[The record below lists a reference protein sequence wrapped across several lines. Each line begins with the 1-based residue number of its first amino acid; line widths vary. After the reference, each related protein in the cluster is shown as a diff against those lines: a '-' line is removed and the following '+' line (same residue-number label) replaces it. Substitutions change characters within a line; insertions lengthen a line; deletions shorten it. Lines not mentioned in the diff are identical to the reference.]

1 MSEIFVKIV
10 RVPGAVTE
18 VGLNQGA
25 TVGDALEAASIEP
38 NSAESLKVGS
48 ATVDRDYTLVDGD
61 RVVHAIGAKGN

>member
-25 TVGDALEAASIEP
+25 TVGDALDAAGIES

-48 ATVDRDYTLVDGD
+48 ANVDRNYTLVDGD
-61 RVVHAIGAKGN
+61 RVVHSIGAKGN